1 MFKNIYIIC
10 LFAIGISTQSW
21 AQSTDPCTASA
32 LPVNT
37 TCVMTAGTVDGATLT
52 PGITNCTAGGP
63 QVFYTF
69 VATDANMTVEVDGS
83 SGFLDA
89 VIQVFSGSCG
99 ALVSISCTDAT
110 GASGIETANLTG
122 LTVGQTYTIMVYDY
136 DGYSDSFTSFDICV
150 VGATPSGGGSTPG
163 GGLCADVE
171 PICTDVGTSF
181 TANAT
186 GTEAE
191 TLEPGNDYGC
201 LSSSPDPAW
210 YYLEI
215 GVGGNIDMQ
224 LSAPNDVDFALWG
237 PFTDLATAQASCGSL
252 GAPID
257 CSYDPSN
264 TEDVNISGGVVGEV
278 YILVITNYD
287 GSVQLV
293 TLNQTG
299 GTGATNCSAVCGVDA
314 GTTTTTMSNSSSND
328 HYLCFGESVDI
339 STTGEILPTA
349 TDIAGLGYFIYTDLP
364 TVADPDVEPNWT
376 GYYYTG
382 AAITETNSVGNVYD
396 FIIGNPSGSAGSNG
410 IPSNNQLVFIPI
422 TMDDIAN
429 IAGGGSDDNLGH
441 DIDDDG
447 CYALGDP
454 IVITYL
460 NPIDDAA
467 VETCGA
473 NVVVTLSGGYP
484 EFVPGASYTVNSTG
498 AGTMVQS
505 GGQGQTLTFT
515 GLNTGDVISV
525 DVTDDGNGCTHT
537 LTFTAT
543 CPTATPCAAD
553 TGNW

>member
-1 MFKNIYIIC
+1 MG
-10 LFAIGISTQSW
+10 LTAQSW

-52 PGITNCTAGGP
+52 PGITNCTSGGP

-69 VATDANMTVEVDGS
+69 VATDANMTIEVDGS

-110 GASGIETANLTG
+110 GGSGIETANLTG

-237 PFTDLATAQASCGSL
+237 PFADLATAQASCGSL

-314 GTTTTTMSNSSSND
+314 GTTTTTMSNSNSND

-382 AAITETNSVGNVYD
+382 AAVTETNSVGNVYD

-429 IAGGGSDDNLGH
+429 IAGGGGDDNLGH
-441 DIDDDG
+441 DIDGDG
-447 CYALGDP
+447 CYDIGDP

-473 NVVVTLSGGYP
+473 NVVITLSGGYP